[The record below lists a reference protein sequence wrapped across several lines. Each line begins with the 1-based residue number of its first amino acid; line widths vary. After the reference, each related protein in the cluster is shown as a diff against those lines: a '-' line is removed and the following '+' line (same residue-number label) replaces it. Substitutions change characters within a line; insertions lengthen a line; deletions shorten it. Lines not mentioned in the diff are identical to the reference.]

1 MKKKEHSIDFTQVS
15 IPRHL
20 IKFTLPLFLGNLL
33 QTFYNTVDTIWVG
46 KFLGRQA
53 LAAVSVS
60 FPIIFILVSLA
71 TGITMATT
79 VLVGQYKVPVMKTW

>member
-1 MKKKEHSIDFTQVS
+1 MDFTQGS

-20 IKFTLPLFLGNLL
+20 INFTIPLFLGNLL

-46 KFLGRQA
+46 KFVGPQA

-60 FPIIFILVSLA
+60 FPIIFILISLA
-71 TGITMATT
+71 TGINYGYHCAR
-79 VLVGQYKVPVMKTW
+79 WSI

>member
-1 MKKKEHSIDFTQVS
+1 MKNKQHSIDFTQGI

-20 IKFTLPLFLGNLL
+20 INFTIPLFLGNLL

-46 KFLGRQA
+46 KFVGPQA

-60 FPIIFILVSLA
+60 FPIIFILISLA

-79 VLVGQYKVPVMKTW
+79 VLVGQYKG